1 MVILNKHPVYHNQN
15 GFAIVTVV
23 FVLAFITLAGVMMIQ
38 TTNNELQI
46 STNDQIYKSSFYA
59 AEAAKAYVMINS
71 DLYGSENIDGARE
84 TFPDPNDDPDDLLA
98 TQLLAANSSQSFNG
112 TVEYLSPA
120 EPPRGSGF
128 QAGKYRAHRY
138 LMTCNG
144 LGPRGSKIQIEAGFY
159 RIGF

>member
-1 MVILNKHPVYHNQN
+1 MGIINKHPVYHNQN

-23 FVLAFITLAGVMMIQ
+23 FVLAFITLAGVMMIE

-59 AEAAKAYVMINS
+59 AEAAKSYVMLNS
-71 DLYGSENIDGARE
+71 DLYGSGNIDPTDPE
-84 TFPDPNDDPDDLLA
+84 NFPDDINTTV
-98 TQLLAANSSQSFNG
+98 TQLLATNSSQSFNG
-112 TVEYLSPA
+112 TVEYLSSA

-128 QAGKYRAHRY
+128 QSGKYRAHRY
-138 LMTCNG
+138 RMTCNG
-144 LGPRGSKIQIEAGFY
+144 YGPRDSRIQIETGFY

>member
-1 MVILNKHPVYHNQN
+1 MVIINKHPVYHNQN

-46 STNDQIYKSSFYA
+46 STNDQIYKISFYA
-59 AEAAKAYVMINS
+59 AEAAKTYVMLNS
-71 DLYGSENIDGARE
+71 DLYGSENIEAGTPAS
-84 TFPDPNDDPDDLLA
+84 FPDTAQPA
-98 TQLLAANSSQSFNG
+98 VTQLVATNSSQSFNG
-112 TVEYLSPA
+112 TVEYQSSA

-128 QAGKYRAHRY
+128 QSGKYRAHRY
-138 LMTCNG
+138 QMLCNG
-144 LGPRGSKIQIEAGFY
+144 WGPRDSKIVIDAGFY